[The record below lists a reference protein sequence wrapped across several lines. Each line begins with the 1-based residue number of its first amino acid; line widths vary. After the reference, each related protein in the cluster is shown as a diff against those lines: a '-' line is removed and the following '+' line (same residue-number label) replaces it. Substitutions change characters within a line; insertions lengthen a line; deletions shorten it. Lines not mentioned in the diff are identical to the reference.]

1 MGDGGRVPKRQE
13 EAKRKLWRPWVR
25 PFALFYLPNFSLI
38 FLFLASFYFSQFSL
52 NFLIRTFV
60 LFLFAPIFFFFS
72 WVGLLKVCQRQLN
85 FRQLVELCFKFN
97 CQYFLCFYK
106 RLIEEK
112 WFHKK
117 LCPAL
122 AAVSI
127 ISSNDNCMNTF
138 ANNIFWNTFAL
149 VVHALLYFQRE
160 KEARKRNERQM
171 TEEEKIRAFR
181 ESSKQ

>member
-1 MGDGGRVPKRQE
+1 MILQK
-13 EAKRKLWRPWVR
+13 KLG
-25 PFALFYLPNFSLI
+25 
-38 FLFLASFYFSQFSL
+38 LAS
-52 NFLIRTFV
+52 
-60 LFLFAPIFFFFS
+60 
-72 WVGLLKVCQRQLN
+72 
-85 FRQLVELCFKFN
+85 
-97 CQYFLCFYK
+97 
-106 RLIEEK
+106 
-112 WFHKK
+112 
-117 LCPAL
+117 

-138 ANNIFWNTFAL
+138 ANNTFWNTFAL